1 MDFEW
6 DDNKARSNLAKHKI
20 DFSDAIRIFLD
31 PFRLEAIDDRQDYQ
45 ETRFQV
51 IGQVSGVTLLVIYTQ
66 RREKFRLISAR
77 RAGRK
82 ERKSYEDNKTSS

>member
-6 DDNKARSNLAKHKI
+6 DDNKALSNFAKHKI

-31 PFRLEAIDDRQDYQ
+31 PFRLEAVDERQDYQ

-51 IGQVSGVTLLVIYTQ
+51 IGQVSGVTLVVIYTQ
-66 RREKFRLISAR
+66 RGEKFRLISAR
-77 RAGRK
+77 R
-82 ERKSYEDNKTSS
+82 